1 MIFVHIFP
9 PQGGL
14 ENGLRFDLSERLSG
28 PKAARVKVLWRLFCC
43 KFLSFKNTLRV
54 GGKEISSV
62 SYAEKTGSIPVPATN
77 GARFMCGIS
86 DPTGSNGART
96 MRGIRE
102 TGGRSIKFRKNVN
115 GPVD

>member
-1 MIFVHIFP
+1 MKDFP
-9 PQGGL
+9 GQKPPGGKSF
-14 ENGLRFDLSERLSG
+14 GGF
-28 PKAARVKVLWRLFCC
+28 FCC

-77 GARFMCGIS
+77 GAR
-86 DPTGSNGART
+86 T